1 MTSLRQRTATD
12 PVARQARTPRV
23 RHVLLGGSL
32 ALGPVLILAGEAV
45 TPAVDWESNSD
56 VVATAI
62 AEPGRWQAGS
72 MIGLFGWMLL
82 VPAAIAAAQL
92 VRHRKPGL
100 ALAIAAFMSAGAM
113 AVVGA
118 LMVTY
123 TFVAARAA
131 DTEQMVAF
139 FDEAEGLAGFNVLIP
154 VFMAGPVGVLLLAFG
169 LWRTKAIHLWV
180 PVVLA
185 TSIVITIIDEGRMV
199 GVLGLALMVVA
210 FLAIAWRYWTTER
223 PVIDVRE
230 PMAPATEAAIT
241 PATETVTGA
250 PEVIGT

>member
-1 MTSLRQRTATD
+1 MTRLRQRTATD
-12 PVARQARTPRV
+12 APTRQPRTPRV

-32 ALGPVLILAGEAV
+32 ALAPALILGGEALM
-45 TPAVDWESNSD
+45 PAVDWESNSD

-72 MIGLFGWMLL
+72 LVGLFGWMLL

-100 ALAIAAFMSAGAM
+100 ALAIAAFVSAGAM

-131 DTEQMVAF
+131 DTAQIVAY
-139 FDEAEGLAGFNVLIP
+139 FDEAEGLVGFNVLFP
-154 VFMAGPVGVLLLAFG
+154 VFLAGPVGMLLLAFG
-169 LWRTKAIHLWV
+169 LWRTKAVHLWV

-185 TSIVITIIDEGRMV
+185 VSIVITFIDEGRMV
-199 GVLGLALMVVA
+199 GVVGLALMAVA
-210 FLAIAWRYWTTER
+210 FLGLAWQYWTTER

-230 PMAPATEAAIT
+230 PIAPVTETAVA
-241 PATETVTGA
+241 PVTETVTHP
-250 PEVIGT
+250 PEVVGT